1 MENSFFIDTE
11 VREVFI
17 DVERYSEFV
26 NWKSRLAKQY
36 VKLDLG
42 VFFLVLEKE
51 AERELKQASQSL
63 SFLPVM

>member
-1 MENSFFIDTE
+1 MENPFFIDTE

>member
-26 NWKSRLAKQY
+26 NWKGKLAKQY

>member
-1 MENSFFIDTE
+1 MENPFFIDTE

-26 NWKSRLAKQY
+26 NWESRLAKQY

>member
-1 MENSFFIDTE
+1 MENPFFIDTE

-26 NWKSRLAKQY
+26 NWKGKLAKQY